1 MTEPATPASSDDGAT
16 DSPVAPSSRSRR
28 RWPLLLLVALAVI
41 VVARGL
47 VVETFTVPTGS
58 MEPALAGGDRIV
70 VWKPSADE
78 VRRGDVIVF
87 DGRRSLGPDLE
98 QAPATGVAELVRKA
112 GQAIGVRQGE
122 ADYVK
127 RVIGV
132 GGDRVRMDEA
142 GRVSVNGRP
151 LAEPYAS
158 RTGTFSPFDITVPP
172 GRLWVMGD
180 NRGASEDS
188 RNHLGSPGGGTVP
201 VDDVIGQVVGRY
213 WPLDRAGGL
222 EASATLTTDRGPL

>member
-41 VVARGL
+41 VLARGL

-172 GRLWVMGD
+172 GRL
-180 NRGASEDS
+180 
-188 RNHLGSPGGGTVP
+188 
-201 VDDVIGQVVGRY
+201 
-213 WPLDRAGGL
+213 
-222 EASATLTTDRGPL
+222 